1 MRRDNIVLDEDLLLS
16 LQDLPDTYNYG
27 MYAKFINDYGTHF
40 MTSGTMGGVF
50 EYILVINKE
59 EMRRKGQ
66 KKSKYILC
74 SQLSALNLAFPACWY
89 YWPRGLGLAWVLP
102 NVLQKYLGEGL
113 VIKEGTWAL
122 FSPFFFSVTC

>member
-74 SQLSALNLAFPACWY
+74 SQLSALNLAFPAC
-89 YWPRGLGLAWVLP
+89 
-102 NVLQKYLGEGL
+102 
-113 VIKEGTWAL
+113 
-122 FSPFFFSVTC
+122 